1 VNEHEFHASSAIL
14 EDGRKLIATGKA
26 QRWDV
31 IKWAVTINVGLAT
44 ASIAL
49 RDHPNA
55 GSRLF
60 WFALGVAFIAGVLVA
75 HYNNRMK
82 NTRNESVKTEKYLLR
97 NDVDFAA
104 ITGRPPQCVGFFL
117 RLATTTKM
125 AGPPKQEPISM
136 GVIVNFTGL
145 SPQASCL
152 ASERLGRSRL
162 APSTRQLSG
171 SPV

>member
-14 EDGRKLIATGKA
+14 EDCRKLIATGKA

-104 ITGRPPQCVGFFL
+104 ITGRPPQCVGFFYDWQ
-117 RLATTTKM
+117 RLQRWEAL
-125 AGPPKQEPISM
+125 
-136 GVIVNFTGL
+136 L
-145 SPQASCL
+145 S
-152 ASERLGRSRL
+152 RSRSRWVSS
-162 APSTRQLSG
+162 STSQDCRRRLHA
-171 SPV
+171 SPRNVWGDQD